1 MSAHAAR
8 RAAKESGHVNDW
20 RKPQSLAA
28 QAAVE
33 LTVVVPTYNE
43 RANVSELI
51 RLLRT
56 ALAGVAWEAVFVDD
70 DSPDRT
76 WRLVKRISRLE
87 PRVRAIRRVGRR
99 GLAGAVIEGA
109 LSSSAPYVA
118 VIDCDLQH
126 DESLLPKML
135 EPLRAGGADLV
146 IASRYL
152 GEGEA
157 AGGLSAMRQA
167 GSRFANWLGRRILGQ
182 DVSDPV
188 SGFFMVR
195 RAVVEAA
202 APSLSVEGFKVL
214 FDVMASSQA
223 RLRIIELP
231 YVFRERRHGSSKLDG
246 RAVMDYLTLLVAK
259 ASRDV
264 LTPRAL
270 SFALVGASGLVVNLV
285 AVWTL
290 HQFGLSSPERFHI
303 GWASLTAAVLAMTS
317 NYVLNNAITYRDR
330 RKRGWGFLFGYL
342 KFCSVCSLGLL
353 ANVAVTVMID
363 NATGAWQWAG
373 AAGAA
378 VGAVWNYVVSTLA
391 VW

>member
-1 MSAHAAR
+1 MN
-8 RAAKESGHVNDW
+8 EW
-20 RKPQSLAA
+20 RKPQILAA
-28 QAAVE
+28 QAPVE

-51 RLLRT
+51 RLLRA
-56 ALAGVAWEAVFVDD
+56 ALDGLAWEAVFVDD
-70 DSPDRT
+70 DSPDAT
-76 WRLVKRISRLE
+76 WRLVKRISRVE

-126 DESLLPKML
+126 DETLLPKML

-146 IASRYL
+146 IASRYV
-152 GEGEA
+152 GAGEA
-157 AGGLSAMRQA
+157 SAGLSAVRQA

-195 RAVVEAA
+195 RAVVEAT

-214 FDVMASSQA
+214 FDVMASSES
-223 RLRIIELP
+223 RLKIVELP
-231 YVFRERRHGSSKLDG
+231 YVFRERLHGASKLDG
-246 RAVMDYLTLLVAK
+246 RAVMDYLTLLVSK

-264 LTPRAL
+264 LSPRAL
-270 SFALVGASGLVVNLV
+270 SFAVVGASGLLVNL
-285 AVWTL
+285 AAIWGL
-290 HQFGLSSPERFHI
+290 HQLGLSAPGRFHLGRATLI
-303 GWASLTAAVLAMTS
+303 AAVLAMTT
-317 NYVLNNAITYRDR
+317 NYLLNNAITFRDR
-330 RKRGWGFLFGYL
+330 RKHGWGLLFGYL
-342 KFCSVCSLGLL
+342 KFCAVCSLGLL
-353 ANVAVTVMID
+353 ANVAVAVMID
-363 NATGAWQWAG
+363 NTTGAWQWAG
-373 AAGAA
+373 AAGAV

>member
-1 MSAHAAR
+1 M
-8 RAAKESGHVNDW
+8 NDW
-20 RKPQSLAA
+20 RKPQILAA
-28 QAAVE
+28 QGPVE

-51 RLLRT
+51 RLLRA
-56 ALAGVAWEAVFVDD
+56 ALDGVAWEAVFVDD
-70 DSPDRT
+70 NSPDRT
-76 WRLVKRISRLE
+76 WRLVKRIARVE

-126 DESLLPKML
+126 DETLLPKML
-135 EPLRAGGADLV
+135 EPLRAGRADLV
-146 IASRYL
+146 IASRYV
-152 GEGEA
+152 GEGQAA
-157 AGGLSAMRQA
+157 AGLSTVRHA

-195 RAVVEAA
+195 RDVVEAT

-214 FDVMASSQA
+214 FDVMASSLA
-223 RLRIIELP
+223 RLRIVELP

-246 RAVMDYLTLLVAK
+246 RAVMDYLTLLVSK
-259 ASRDV
+259 ASRDM
-264 LTPRAL
+264 LSPRAL
-270 SFALVGASGLVVNLV
+270 SFALVGASGLAVNIA
-285 AVWTL
+285 AVWVL
-290 HQFGLSSPERFHI
+290 HQLGMSSPERFHL
-303 GWASLTAAVLAMTS
+303 GRASLIAAVLAMTS

-330 RKRGWGFLFGYL
+330 RKHGWGLLIGYL
-342 KFCSVCSLGLL
+342 KFCAVCSLGLL
-353 ANVAVTVMID
+353 ANVAVAVMID

-373 AAGAA
+373 AAGAV